1 MHFTAF
7 FAYSLRI
14 CLTLILYS
22 FAFAV
27 QATWYP
33 ADVIADGKKQYDPLT
48 GAPITHEACDQL
60 TIVPNT
66 GTQSQAEFDETIKN
80 LVSFLDYSANP
91 IKLESQRIGIYV
103 LLYLAFFFVFAY
115 LLKREY
121 WKDVH

>member
-33 ADVIADGKKQYDPLT
+33 ADVIADGKKTAYTPLT
-48 GAPITHEACDQL
+48 QTQKAWRICALLPPEFNPEVRHSTIKQL
-60 TIVPNT
+60 TGETPR
-66 GTQSQAEFDETIKN
+66 QA
-80 LVSFLDYSANP
+80 A
-91 IKLESQRIGIYV
+91 
-103 LLYLAFFFVFAY
+103 
-115 LLKREY
+115 
-121 WKDVH
+121 